1 VGVITIHV
9 CNARSGEVVS
19 TNVPDDIPIPDIL
32 QLLDNRYRIGV
43 AGRPEQFVL
52 YNISQRFE
60 YEPTDTLA
68 ARSTAR
74 GDLSIVVNASRCPN
88 ANTAPE

>member
-9 CNARSGEVVS
+9 CNGKSGEVVS
-19 TNVPDDIPIPDIL
+19 TNVPDDIPIPDVL

-52 YNISQRFE
+52 YNISQQFE

-68 ARSTAR
+68 GRSTGR
-74 GDLSIVVNASRCPN
+74 GDLSIVVNASHCPHEN
-88 ANTAPE
+88 ITPK

>member
-1 VGVITIHV
+1 MGVITIHI
-9 CNARSGEVVS
+9 CNGKSGEVVS
-19 TNVPDDIPIPDIL
+19 TNVPDDIPIPDVL

-68 ARSTAR
+68 GRLTAR
-74 GDLSIVVNASRCPN
+74 GDLSIVVNASHCPH
-88 ANTAPE
+88 ANVTPE